1 MSEPIPQLDTGPE
14 VAPQPDKESTPT
26 DWMMLTDPAWT
37 PEDEESEPPGESL
50 LGGWPMWMDGSWGR
64 FQANPAYRPLGP
76 DSPSDPVDAVLR
88 MMISADYGADAL
100 LSVLED
106 TALEI
111 AIDENGVAVVD
122 RAPDGAACVLVV
134 TAPIHRDRVEAADW
148 RGTHAAEIG
157 EALPESGVDVLLNPN
172 SPASMRLSADAL
184 REHLAAEPDEAAR
197 GPLQT
202 EIG

>member
-1 MSEPIPQLDTGPE
+1 MSEEPLAEPAPE
-14 VAPQPDKESTPT
+14 PDRESAPT

-37 PEDEESEPPGESL
+37 PEDEQSEPPGEVL
-50 LGGWPMWMDGSWGR
+50 LGGWPMWPDGSWGR
-64 FQANPAYRPLGP
+64 FQANPGYRPMNP

-88 MMISADYGADAL
+88 LMVRDDYGADAL

-111 AIDENGVAVVD
+111 ALDENGVAVVD
-122 RAPDGAACVLVV
+122 RAPDGVPSVLVV
-134 TAPIHRDRVEAADW
+134 TAPIHRDRVGADDW
-148 RGTHAAEIG
+148 RGTHAAEIA
-157 EALPESGVDVLLNPN
+157 EALPETGVDVLLNPN

-184 REHLAAEPDEAAR
+184 REHLASAPDDAAQ
-197 GPLQT
+197 GPVRT